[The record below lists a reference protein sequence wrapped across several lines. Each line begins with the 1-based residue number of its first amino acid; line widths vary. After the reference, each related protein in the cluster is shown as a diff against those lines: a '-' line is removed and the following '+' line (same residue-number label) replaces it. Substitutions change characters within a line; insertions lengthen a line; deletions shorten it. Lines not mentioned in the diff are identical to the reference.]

1 MTNKNLAALT
11 KKYDEFNVGKF
22 DLPHSEILFYP
33 ALDALEFFYKK
44 ISKIKSASK
53 EDESEIESLKNLTKE
68 TLMLGYEVL
77 NENHTSNR
85 RNKMRDFFK
94 YYGEVL
100 VYSEEIP
107 Q

>member
-1 MTNKNLAALT
+1 MTDKNLTALT
-11 KKYDEFNVGKF
+11 KKYDEFNIGKF

-44 ISKIKSASK
+44 ISKITPASK
-53 EDESEIESLKNLTKE
+53 EDKSEFESLKNLTRE
-68 TLMLGYEVL
+68 TLVLGYEIL
-77 NENHTSNR
+77 NEHHTFYR